1 VLGVRLILGVD
12 FDIKISV
19 RFMWGSG
26 WCVGVQ
32 LRVLVLGSRG
42 NLIVLGVLGSK
53 GNLLVFGFVYGK
65 CSRLLV
71 GGGAPRVIA
80 ALAGS

>member
-1 VLGVRLILGVD
+1 
-12 FDIKISV
+12 
-19 RFMWGSG
+19 MWGSG

-65 CSRLLV
+65 CSRLLM
-71 GGGAPRVIA
+71 GGRGAKSDS
-80 ALAGS
+80 GSRWVLD